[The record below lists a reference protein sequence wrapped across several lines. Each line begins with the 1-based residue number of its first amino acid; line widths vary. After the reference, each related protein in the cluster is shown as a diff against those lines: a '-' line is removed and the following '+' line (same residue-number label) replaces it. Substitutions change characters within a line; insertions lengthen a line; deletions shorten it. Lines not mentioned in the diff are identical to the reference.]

1 MLRRRSSIPTP
12 SVRGLTL
19 ALLGGAA
26 LALLWW
32 LTNVPA
38 YAADAR
44 RPNILFVLTDDQA
57 ASDMRFM
64 ERTQRLLGERGVT
77 FRNMFTPFPLC
88 APNRMSILTGEYPHN
103 HHLSGDTAPQNYQGV
118 DTASR
123 RNLLG
128 SWMQRAGYR
137 TGYIGKYLNG
147 YGESNQ
153 KEVPPGWNRWFGGID
168 VSTYD
173 TYNFLVNDQGR
184 VRSYGDRA
192 YAEGLQ
198 TIGNRE
204 WNGKLNSPLDLLGS
218 FNELFRTGWWGTTD
232 YSRYS
237 ADVYFEQARAFIR
250 DGVHKRS
257 QPWFLHI
264 APPLPHR
271 EDVNDQRGYVGLNP
285 RVPPRYEAKAKSL
298 VLPHPA
304 GFDEADVSAKPRE
317 IRALPQFDAQRLTHM
332 SNEYQGRGGSL
343 LAIDEWVGKLVST
356 LRTTGQLKDT
366 VVIFTSDNGW
376 LQGQHRL
383 PGDKYVPYEQSLRV
397 PMIMSGPGIPR
408 GRSTTALTTSID
420 LAPTILGL
428 AGAHAGRTLD
438 GGSLLPVIRGRRIRT
453 SFPIEATR
461 RLLWKPGF
469 ASRLPYDQPYYGV
482 RTATW
487 KYVKWSY
494 GDEELYD
501 LKADPSELHNLAAL
515 PAYAGRKAEL
525 AKLASARRACRGAKA
540 CGVLPARAA
549 G

>member
-12 SVRGLTL
+12 SVRALTL

-32 LTNVPA
+32 LTNAPA
-38 YAADAR
+38 YAGDAR

-198 TIGNRE
+198 TVGNRE
-204 WNGKLNSPLDLLGS
+204 WNGKLNSPLDLLRPSTSCSGRHGGGRPTTRATPPTSTSSRRARSSATACASARSRGS
-218 FNELFRTGWWGTTD
+218 CTSPRRF
-232 YSRYS
+232 
-237 ADVYFEQARAFIR
+237 
-250 DGVHKRS
+250 
-257 QPWFLHI
+257 
-264 APPLPHR
+264 PHR

-317 IRALPQFDAQRLTHM
+317 IRELPQFDAQRLTHM

-343 LAIDEWVGKLVST
+343 LAIDEWVGKLVEHAQ
-356 LRTTGQLKDT
+356 GHG
-366 VVIFTSDNGW
+366 TS
-376 LQGQHRL
+376 
-383 PGDKYVPYEQSLRV
+383 
-397 PMIMSGPGIPR
+397 
-408 GRSTTALTTSID
+408 STTRSSSSRPTMAGCRASTGCRATS
-420 LAPTILGL
+420 TC
-428 AGAHAGRTLD
+428 
-438 GGSLLPVIRGRRIRT
+438 RT
-453 SFPIEATR
+453 S
-461 RLLWKPGF
+461 
-469 ASRLPYDQPYYGV
+469 SRC
-482 RTATW
+482 
-487 KYVKWSY
+487 
-494 GDEELYD
+494 
-501 LKADPSELHNLAAL
+501 
-515 PAYAGRKAEL
+515 
-525 AKLASARRACRGAKA
+525 ACR
-540 CGVLPARAA
+540 
-549 G
+549 